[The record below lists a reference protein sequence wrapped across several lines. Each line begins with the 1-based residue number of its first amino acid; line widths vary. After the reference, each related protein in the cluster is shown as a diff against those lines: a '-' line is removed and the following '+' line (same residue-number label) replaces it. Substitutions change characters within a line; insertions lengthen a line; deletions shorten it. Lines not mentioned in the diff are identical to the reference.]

1 MSTTVGE
8 ALRCAIQRLT
18 RAEISEPRAAAEVLL
33 ANLLSLPRW
42 QLHLERD
49 RILETSLY
57 TCYVECLRR
66 RQSGEPVQYIT
77 GRQEFWSL
85 EFEVNANVLIPRP
98 ESELLVE
105 HGMRLAQQWRMLQP
119 QQALHLLDVGTGSGN
134 LAVSLARELPQSL
147 VCGIDRSF
155 DALRVAQRNA
165 RRLGVAAQLR
175 WICGDL
181 LAPLHPHVQRFALCV
196 SNLPYV
202 TLDEWRQ
209 LPREIRS
216 YEPSG
221 ALVGGHDG
229 LDLIRRL
236 IAVSPQVLAMGGS
249 LLLEVGWQQA
259 AKVLDIVRQ
268 SGFFH
273 RMDVYHDLAGIER
286 LVWAQMP

>member
-1 MSTTVGE
+1 MSTTIGT
-8 ALRCAIQRLT
+8 ALRGAIRRLT

-33 ANLLSLPRW
+33 ADLLSVPRW
-42 QLHLERD
+42 QLYLDND
-49 RILETSLY
+49 RVLETSLY
-57 TCYVECLRR
+57 AHYVDRLRR

-85 EFEVNANVLIPRP
+85 EFDVNATVLIPRP

-105 HGMRLAQQWRMLQP
+105 HGVRLAQQWHRLYP
-119 QQALHLLDVGTGSGN
+119 QQTLHLLDVGTGSGN
-134 LAVSLARELPQSL
+134 LAVSLARELPQSS
-147 VCGIDRSF
+147 VWGIDCSIA
-155 DALRVAQRNA
+155 ALRVAQRNA
-165 RRLGVAAQLR
+165 ERLGVAPQLQ

-181 LAPLHPHVQRFALCV
+181 LSPLHDPIQRFALCV
-196 SNLPYV
+196 GNLPYV

-216 YEPSG
+216 YEPSS
-221 ALVGGHDG
+221 AFVGGHDG
-229 LDLIRRL
+229 LSLIRRL
-236 IAVSPQVLAMGGS
+236 IADSPQVLAAGGS

-259 AKVLDIVRQ
+259 AEVLAIVRQ

-286 LVWAQMP
+286 VVWAQMP

>member
-1 MSTTVGE
+1 MSTTIGE

-18 RAEISEPRAAAEVLL
+18 QAEVPEPRAAAEVLL
-33 ANLLSLPRW
+33 ADLLSMPRW
-42 QLHLERD
+42 QLRLD
-49 RILETSLY
+49 SDCILAAPLY
-57 TCYVECLRR
+57 IQYVERLMR
-66 RQSGEPVQYIT
+66 RQCGEPVQYIT

-85 EFEVNANVLIPRP
+85 EFDVSADVLIPRP

-105 HGMRLAQQWRMLQP
+105 HGMRLVQQWHRRHP
-119 QQALHLLDVGTGSGN
+119 QQALNLLDVGTGSGN

-147 VCGIDRSF
+147 VCGIDCSF
-155 DALRVAQRNA
+155 AALQIAQRNA
-165 RRLGVAAQLR
+165 QRLGVAQQMR

-181 LAPLHPHVQRFALCV
+181 LSPFPNHRQRFALCV

-229 LDLIRRL
+229 LELIRRL
-236 IAVSPQVLAMGGS
+236 IADSPRVLAPGGS

-259 AKVLDIVRQ
+259 AKVLEIVQQ

-273 RMDVYHDLAGIER
+273 RMDVYRDLAGIER
-286 LVWAQMP
+286 VVWAQMP